1 MAFSPD
7 KDGGSKHLVAVE
19 AGQVKNKLA
28 IWTID
33 GKKEKPLLGHSG
45 KVSSVCC
52 SRNGETIVSGSTE
65 DACPS
70 STTDGAAPKL
80 GTIRVWDVETGQE
93 VLEFQGPAEHVA
105 FSEDGE
111 DLIAWDNTGKKKV
124 WSARDRSETIAPP
137 HVQRIAIDRPS
148 R

>member
-1 MAFSPD
+1 MAFSPG
-7 KDGGSKHLVAVE
+7 KDGDSKHLVAVE
-19 AGQVKNKLA
+19 AGQVQNKLA

-33 GKKEKPLLGHSG
+33 GKKKKTLLGHSG
-45 KVSSVCC
+45 QVSSVCC
-52 SRNGETIVSGSTE
+52 SRDGETIVSGSIE
-65 DACPS
+65 EACPS
-70 STTDGAAPKL
+70 STTDAPRL

-137 HVQRIAIDRPS
+137 HVQHIAIETPS